1 MTELELPVCG
11 HTWDTGEP
19 WCEVGMDIQGIQ
31 WGFALLLD
39 LVVGCV
45 EMTISAQQ
53 NSIAIVV
60 T

>member
-19 WCEVGMDIQGIQ
+19 WCEVGIQ